1 MKYNLIGMDP
11 SGFEFLCV
19 QTLDIVQSELKSA
32 FNGKEGEWGLL
43 AGKMHFKLMQI
54 IVLPSTFGLVNSKLF
69 ARTQCTNYHP
79 SKCLLKYL

>member
-43 AGKMHFKLMQI
+43 AGKMHFKLMQN
-54 IVLPSTFGLVNSKLF
+54 IV
-69 ARTQCTNYHP
+69 
-79 SKCLLKYL
+79 